1 MSEAQYTS
9 AIQRAVGKSSDY
21 CFACGQ
27 GNEHGMRL
35 RIVPTEDG
43 CRAVFTPP
51 RRYEGFH
58 GMVHGGIVATLLDEV
73 IAWACRL
80 RGYNALT
87 AELSVRYKKPVPVNE
102 PVEVVGK
109 VIREHGKLVHA
120 ESFIRNEKG
129 EVLAAASAKV
139 IR

>member
-9 AIQRAVGKSSDY
+9 AIQRATGKSSDY

-27 GNEHGMRL
+27 DNEHGMRL

-51 RRYEGFH
+51 RRFEGFH

-80 RGYNALT
+80 RGYNGLT
-87 AELSVRYKKPVPVNE
+87 AELTVRYKKPVPVNE
-102 PVEVVGK
+102 PVELIGRVLN
-109 VIREHGKLVHA
+109 EHGKLVHA
-120 ESFIRNEKG
+120 ESLMRNEKG
-129 EVLAAASAKV
+129 EVLATARAKM

>member
-1 MSEAQYTS
+1 MSEAPYAS
-9 AIQRAVGKSSDY
+9 AIQTATGKSSDY

-43 CRAVFTPP
+43 CHAVFTPP

-58 GMVHGGIVATLLDEV
+58 GTVHGGIVATLLDEV

-80 RGYNALT
+80 RGYNGVT
-87 AELSVRYKKPVPVNE
+87 AELTVRYKKPVPVNE
-102 PVEVVGK
+102 PVEIIGRVLS
-109 VIREHGKLVHA
+109 EHGKLVHA
-120 ESFIRNEKG
+120 ESLMRNEKG
-129 EVLAAASAKV
+129 EVLAIASAKM